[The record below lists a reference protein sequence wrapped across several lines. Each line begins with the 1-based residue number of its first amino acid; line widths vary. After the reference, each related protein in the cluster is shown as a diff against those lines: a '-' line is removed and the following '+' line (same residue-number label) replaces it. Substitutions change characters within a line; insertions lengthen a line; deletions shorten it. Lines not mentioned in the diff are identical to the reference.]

1 MGGSDHA
8 LGYLAMDMLGIR
20 ATSATVHPRKRS
32 ELLKTLIT
40 LKNHAI

>member
-8 LGYLAMDMLGIR
+8 LGYLAMLGIR

-40 LKNHAI
+40 LKNHAT